1 MVGLPVLAAE
11 ANGALSSPWRAALT
25 LLAALRGCSSS
36 LLRRPP
42 LARAAA
48 AVPLIP
54 IALATG
60 WSGGMLF
67 VLGLLPGPLEVDLN
81 PMSVTLGALVIAI
94 STEFS
99 VLLSSRYRQERE
111 AGAGPARAIE
121 LTYASTGR
129 RGAGLGSDGD
139 RRLRR
144 PDRLRHPHAAR
155 LRHRDRGGPHA
166 CRCWA

>member
-1 MVGLPVLAAE
+1 M
-11 ANGALSSPWRAALT
+11 
-25 LLAALRGCSSS
+25 
-36 LLRRPP
+36 
-42 LARAAA
+42 
-48 AVPLIP
+48 PLIP

-60 WSGGMLF
+60 WSGGVLF

-99 VLLSSRYRQERE
+99 VLLSSRYRQERD

-129 RGAGLGSDGD
+129 GGAGLGRHGD

-144 PDRLRHPHAAR
+144 ADRVRHPHAAR
-155 LRHRDRGGPHA
+155 LRHRDRGGPDRVAARRAGGAARRADLGRAARRAARVRDLRARGLRRVHA
-166 CRCWA
+166 DAP